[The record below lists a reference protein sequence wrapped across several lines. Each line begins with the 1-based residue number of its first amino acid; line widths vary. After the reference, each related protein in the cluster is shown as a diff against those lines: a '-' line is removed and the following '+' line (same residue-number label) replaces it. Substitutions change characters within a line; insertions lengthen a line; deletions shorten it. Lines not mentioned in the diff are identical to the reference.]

1 MTENELL
8 AELLAELNYPAIEP
22 DEVTSK
28 ILEDA
33 TGHSDNWCMNK
44 LRSLE
49 AAGRLTSRKVT
60 LPNGRIVIAFRKSRA
75 IAKWNNPSNSME

>member
-8 AELLAELNYPAIEP
+8 AELLETLNYPAIEP

-33 TGHSDNWCMNK
+33 TGRSDNWCMK
-44 LRSLE
+44 RLRTLE
-49 AAGRLTSRKVT
+49 SAGKLTSRKVT
-60 LPNGRIVIAFRKSRA
+60 LPNGRIVIAFRK
-75 IAKWNNPSNSME
+75 K